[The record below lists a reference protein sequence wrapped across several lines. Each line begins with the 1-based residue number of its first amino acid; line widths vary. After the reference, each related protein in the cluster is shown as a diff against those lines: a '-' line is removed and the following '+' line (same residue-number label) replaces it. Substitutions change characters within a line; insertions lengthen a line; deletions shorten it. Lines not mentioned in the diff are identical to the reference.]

1 MKLIYKSLIVLSVVL
16 ALVACSD
23 DDGKGPTITDVAVA
37 TPNLS
42 TLVTALQAAGLD
54 STLNE
59 DGPFTVFAP
68 DNAAFAK
75 IPEADLNALLAN
87 TDALK
92 DVLLYHVVSGQE
104 LGATAA
110 VGAAEPGTTLG
121 MANGDSTALSLSGSN
136 LLVNTSMV
144 TTTDVVARNGIVH
157 IIDTVLMPPADRGTP
172 DNNIVETAIAAGSF
186 NTLVTALQAAG
197 LDSVLSD
204 ETRKFTVFAP
214 DDDAFAKLPDGTV
227 AALLGDI
234 PTLSNI
240 LLTHVVADA
249 EVNSI
254 TALSLNG
261 KQADTAS
268 GKKVNISISDGK
280 LKVNN
285 ATVKT
290 VDIYT
295 NNGIIH
301 VIDEVIMDQA
311 MQ

>member
-1 MKLIYKSLIVLSVVL
+1 MKLIHKSLIILSVVL